1 MHPTNLSPS
10 DALDREIFES
20 LILEAAQSPT
30 PTYIADIKTDPE
42 LFEQLC
48 AEGRM
53 RAEVNARLR
62 GQEWK
67 AGDQRTPGQ
76 KLTVDELGRVTEGAI
91 EAMLGLDVAPVLQ
104 DSTDN
109 RPDKTLAGVKFDVK
123 GAEKRPGD
131 TFSVPCWHI
140 ATKGYDALLLV
151 QHVEPG
157 LARVWCCSAHPAG
170 PAWVKMAGVRG
181 KKPFWRL
188 TCSTEQA

>member
-1 MHPTNLSPS
+1 MHPITLSPVDS
-10 DALDREIFES
+10 IDRDIFES
-20 LILEAAQSPT
+20 LILEAAQSHT
-30 PTYIADIKTDPE
+30 PAYIADIKTDPE

-62 GQEWK
+62 GKEWK
-67 AGDQRTPGQ
+67 AADQRTPGQ
-76 KLTVDELGRVTEGAI
+76 QLTVDELGRVTEGSI

-104 DSTDN
+104 DSTDD
-109 RPDKTLAGVKFDVK
+109 RPDKTVAGVKFDVK

-131 TFSVPCWHI
+131 TFSVPCWQI

-151 QHVEPG
+151 QHLEPG
-157 LARVWCCSAHPAG
+157 LARVWCCSAQPGG
-170 PAWVKMAGVRG
+170 PAWTKLNGVRG

-188 TCSTEQA
+188 TCTM